1 MGAVPFNELTKDFTK
16 EDRQIV
22 EATKR
27 VLLMEYDLVAQL
39 RKDQELTQKEVAELM
54 EIRQAAVSKI
64 ENQEDILIKTLE
76 RYIRALGGELEI
88 RAKFPDR
95 EVTLNQFTRRG
106 SDELRPHYDLPPE
119 EGPG

>member
-1 MGAVPFNELTKDFTK
+1 VGTVPFSELTKDFTE

-22 EATKR
+22 EKTKQ
-27 VLLMEYDLVAQL
+27 VLFMEYDLVAQL

-64 ENQEDILIKTLE
+64 ENQEDILIGTLE

-95 EVTLNQFTRRG
+95 EVTLNQFTGRRKE
-106 SDELRPHYDLPPE
+106 ELRAR
-119 EGPG
+119 

>member
-1 MGAVPFNELTKDFTK
+1 MRTVPFNELTKDFTE

-22 EATKR
+22 EKIKQ
-27 VLLMEYDLVAQL
+27 VLFMEYDLVAQL
-39 RKDQELTQKEVAELM
+39 RKDQDLTQKEVAELM

-64 ENQEDILIKTLE
+64 ENQEDMLIGTLE

-95 EVTLNQFTRRG
+95 EVTLNQFTGRRKE
-106 SDELRPHYDLPPE
+106 ELRAH
-119 EGPG
+119 